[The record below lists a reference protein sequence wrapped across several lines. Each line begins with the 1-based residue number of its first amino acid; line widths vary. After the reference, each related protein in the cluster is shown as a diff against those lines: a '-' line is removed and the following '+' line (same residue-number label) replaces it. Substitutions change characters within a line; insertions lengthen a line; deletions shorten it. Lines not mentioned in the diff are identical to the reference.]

1 MLLRSTQQLAPT
13 LTKLKALSFTL
24 SGSKSFIFLARFIG
38 RVGGHFDR
46 RRPLM
51 VDLWHHERPVKSLNI
66 YGRKNSDT
74 FNILACARSSQENPC
89 IKDMPMYDISK

>member
-1 MLLRSTQQLAPT
+1 MFLRSTQQLAPT
-13 LTKLKALSFTL
+13 LTKLKARSFTL
-24 SGSKSFIFLARFIG
+24 SGSKSFSFLARLIG

-66 YGRKNSDT
+66 YGGKNSDT
-74 FNILACARSSQENPC
+74 FNILPC
-89 IKDMPMYDISK
+89 VLSTQKIPRIKDITMYDI